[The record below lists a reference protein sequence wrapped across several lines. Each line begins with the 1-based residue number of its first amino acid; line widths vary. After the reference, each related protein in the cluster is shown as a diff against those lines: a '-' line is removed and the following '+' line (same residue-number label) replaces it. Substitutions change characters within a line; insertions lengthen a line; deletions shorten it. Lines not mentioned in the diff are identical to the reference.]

1 MKSHL
6 SIPFRFALA
15 AGCAATLCL
24 AMLHAQTTTTPQ
36 QGEQKQRGPGKGG
49 GDRKGDKGGKGGG
62 GNAGKGGGH
71 GSTTF
76 NTDVPAHPI
85 DFVLGRPTKTS
96 ITLNV
101 LAHQDMEG
109 FVAYGTEKGRYT
121 SETPKQTFKQGQ
133 PIELLMSSLQ
143 PNTGCYYQFRA
154 RAPGAAQFNNGEEK
168 TFHTARPAG
177 STFTFVVQADP
188 HLDENVI
195 PERYQRSM
203 LNMVADRPD
212 FLIDLGDTFMTGK
225 YRDERAKAEKQYLAQ
240 RYYFGII
247 GQVAPVYLV
256 LGNHDGEGLG
266 RGRRSEG
273 GGLAPNVWANL
284 TRKKYFSCPEPN
296 DFYTGNSKPHPA
308 AGLMQDYY
316 AWEWGNALFVTLDT
330 FWFGEDPHD
339 TGDIWSRTLGRDQYD
354 WLKRTL
360 ESSRA
365 TFKFIFTH
373 HLAGGVNPDGR
384 GGAEASVYYE
394 WGGKNKDG
402 TEGFAKNRPGWAAPI
417 HDLLVANGVSIVFH
431 GHDHLFAKQ
440 DRDGIVYQCVPQPG
454 NRGNG
459 TAPRN
464 AAEYSYV
471 SGKLLGSPGYMRVM
485 VTPDKV
491 KADLVRSYQP
501 GTETANQKNG
511 QVDFSYTIVAGGKQL
526 PTGTPAR

>member
-1 MKSHL
+1 MKPL
-6 SIPFRFALA
+6 FPTPFRFAVA
-15 AGCAATLCL
+15 TAVAATLCL
-24 AMLHAQTTTTPQ
+24 AMLHAQTTTSPQ
-36 QGEQKQRGPGKGG
+36 PGEQKQRGPGKGG
-49 GDRKGDKGGKGGG
+49 GDRKDGKGGG
-62 GNAGKGGGH
+62 RDAGKNSGH

-76 NTDVPAHPI
+76 NTDVPAHPA

-96 ITLNV
+96 VTLNV
-101 LAHQDMEG
+101 LTYQDLEG
-109 FVAYGTEKGRYT
+109 FVAYGTEKGRLT
-121 SETPKQTFKQGQ
+121 SETTKQVFKKGQ
-133 PIELLMSSLQ
+133 PVEILLGSLR
-143 PNTGCYYQFRA
+143 PDTHYHYEFRSRATGATEFKGMTA
-154 RAPGAAQFNNGEEK
+154 GAFQ
-168 TFHTARPAG
+168 TARSPG
-177 STFTFVVQADP
+177 SAFKFVVQADP

-195 PERYQRSM
+195 PERYHQSM
-203 LNMVADRPD
+203 LNMVADGPD

-247 GQVAPVYLV
+247 GQVAPVFLV

-266 RGRRSEG
+266 RGRRSDG
-273 GGLAPNVWANL
+273 GGISPNVWANL

-296 DFYTGNSKPHPA
+296 DFYTGNAKPHPA

-316 AWEWGNALFVTLDT
+316 AWEWGNALFVTLDP
-330 FWFGEDPHD
+330 FWFGEKDPHD
-339 TGDIWSRTLGRDQYD
+339 TDDIWSRTLGRDQYE

-360 ESSRA
+360 ETSRA
-365 TFKFIFTH
+365 KFKFVFIH
-373 HLAGGVNPDGR
+373 HLVGGVNPDGR

-417 HDLLVANGVSIVFH
+417 HELLVKNGVNIVFH

-464 AAEYSYV
+464 ATEYSYV
-471 SGKLLGSPGYMRVM
+471 NGKLLGSPGYMRM
-485 VTPDKV
+485 TVTPDKV
-491 KADLVRSYQP
+491 TAELVRSYQA
-501 GTETANQKNG
+501 GTETPGQKNR
-511 QVDFSYTIVAGGKQL
+511 QVDLTYTINAAK
-526 PTGTPAR
+526 